1 MLVSRRKTWGDGD
14 LDVFISY
21 SRADVDV
28 VRRIAEAV
36 AREGFSVW
44 WDADLPPHRAYGD
57 VITEEIGGANAAI
70 VVWSKT
76 AAASEW
82 VRAEADVARN
92 QKKLIQTSID
102 GVMPPMPFNQIQF
115 ASLEDWQ
122 GEPDHPGWRK
132 VRASL
137 SILCGAPDGAEVP
150 RPAAAPASVSPRPAP
165 AAPPPTPDGP
175 KASRGPMVLIGVL
188 VLLLLA
194 GAATI
199 GLLWN
204 RGERVREIV
213 RVESPLAPRED
224 GPVPAKSRAPVRE
237 TTRGA
242 PAAAGPAG
250 TAPLPRV
257 AVIND
262 PDGFTNVRDTP
273 STSGAIV
280 ARINEGERF
289 STRIQQRPWWR
300 VRLENGAEGW
310 VHRSRIRIVD

>member
-1 MLVSRRKTWGDGD
+1 MRSSLVMRMFM
-14 LDVFISY
+14 VAAH
-21 SRADVDV
+21 RAEVNM
-28 VRRIAEAV
+28 
-36 AREGFSVW
+36 
-44 WDADLPPHRAYGD
+44 PPHLSYGD

-76 AAASEW
+76 AAAAEW

-137 SILCGAPDGAEVP
+137 SILCGSPDAAEAQRPVAVPAP
-150 RPAAAPASVSPRPAP
+150 VSPPPAP
-165 AAPPPTPDGP
+165 APPPPRQDVPST
-175 KASRGPMVLIGVL
+175 SRGPMVLIGVL

-194 GAATI
+194 GAAAI

-204 RGERVREIV
+204 RGERVREVV
-213 RVESPLAPRED
+213 RVESSTVPRDD

-237 TTRGA
+237 TTRDA
-242 PAAAGPAG
+242 PSAAEPTG
-250 TAPLPRV
+250 TAPLPRT

-300 VRLENGAEGW
+300 VKLENGTEGW
-310 VHRSRIRIVD
+310 VHRSRIRLVD

>member
-1 MLVSRRKTWGDGD
+1 

-28 VRRIAEAV
+28 VRRIAQAV
-36 AREGFSVW
+36 AREGYSVW

-57 VITEEIGGANAAI
+57 VITEEIGGAKAAI

-137 SILCGAPDGAEVP
+137 SILCGGPDGGESQRAASPAPVVP
-150 RPAAAPASVSPRPAP
+150 PPVP
-165 AAPPPTPDGP
+165 AAPPPRQKLA
-175 KASRGPMVLIGVL
+175 KASRGPMVVIGVL

-204 RGERVREIV
+204 RGDRVREVV
-213 RVESPLAPRED
+213 RVESQPERSDDESAA
-224 GPVPAKSRAPVRE
+224 AKLRASERE
-237 TTRGA
+237 TTRNA
-242 PAAAGPAG
+242 PAAAEPAG
-250 TAPLPRV
+250 PGPLRRT

-289 STRIQQRPWWR
+289 STRVQQRPWWR
-300 VRLENGAEGW
+300 VRLDNGTEGW
-310 VHRSRIRIVD
+310 VHRSRIRLVD

>member
-1 MLVSRRKTWGDGD
+1 M
-14 LDVFISY
+14 DVFISY

-57 VITEEIGGANAAI
+57 VITEEIGGAKAAI

-115 ASLEDWQ
+115 ASLQDWQ
-122 GEPDHPGWRK
+122 GESDHPGWRK

-137 SILCGAPDGAEVP
+137 SILCGTPDVAQ
-150 RPAAAPASVSPRPAP
+150 APAGISPPAP
-165 AAPPPTPDGP
+165 AAPPPAPSAAPPGQATA
-175 KASRGPMVLIGVL
+175 KTNRGLAVVVGVL

-204 RGERVREIV
+204 RGERVREVV
-213 RVESPLAPRED
+213 RVESQPAPRDAE
-224 GPVPAKSRAPVRE
+224 PPAAKSRAPARE
-237 TTRGA
+237 A
-242 PAAAGPAG
+242 ESSAAEAAEPAG
-250 TAPLPRV
+250 TAPLSRT

-273 STSGAIV
+273 STGGAIV

-289 STRIQQRPWWR
+289 STRVQQRPWWR
-300 VRLENGAEGW
+300 VRLDNGTEGW
-310 VHRSRIRIVD
+310 VHRSRIRIVE

>member
-1 MLVSRRKTWGDGD
+1 M
-14 LDVFISY
+14 DVFISY
-21 SRADVDV
+21 SRGDVAM

-36 AREGFSVW
+36 AREGYSVW

-57 VITEEIGGANAAI
+57 VITEEIGGAKAAI
-70 VVWSKT
+70 VVWSQT

-132 VRASL
+132 VKASL
-137 SILCGAPDGAEVP
+137 SILCGVPDAGEAP
-150 RPAAAPASVSPRPAP
+150 PAAASPAP
-165 AAPPPTPDGP
+165 AVPPPPPSPPPRQDPP
-175 KASRGPMVLIGVL
+175 KASRGLAMVIGVL
-188 VLLLLA
+188 VLLLVA

-204 RGERVREIV
+204 RGERVREVV
-213 RVESPLAPRED
+213 RVESQPAPRDE
-224 GPVPAKSRAPVRE
+224 P
-237 TTRGA
+237 
-242 PAAAGPAG
+242 PAAATDRAPERGATRRPPAEAQPAG
-250 TAPLPRV
+250 PAPLPRT
-257 AVIND
+257 AVISD

-300 VRLENGAEGW
+300 VRLDDGTEGW
-310 VHRSRIRIVD
+310 VHRSRIRLVD

>member
-1 MLVSRRKTWGDGD
+1 M
-14 LDVFISY
+14 DVFISY

-57 VITEEIGGANAAI
+57 VITEEIGGAKAAI

-102 GVMPPMPFNQIQF
+102 GAMPPMPFNQIQF

-137 SILCGAPDGAEVP
+137 SILCGAQDAGEMQT
-150 RPAAAPASVSPRPAP
+150 AAPRSPAGSPPSPAS
-165 AAPPPTPDGP
+165 PPPRREAAKANLGP
-175 KASRGPMVLIGVL
+175 KVVIGVL

-204 RGERVREIV
+204 RGERVREVV
-213 RVESPLAPRED
+213 RVESQ
-224 GPVPAKSRAPVRE
+224 PVQSDDEPAAAKSRASEPE
-237 TTRGA
+237 TTRSA
-242 PAAAGPAG
+242 PPAAEPAGPDSVRR
-250 TAPLPRV
+250 T
-257 AVIND
+257 AVISD

-289 STRIQQRPWWR
+289 STRIQQRSWWR
-300 VRLENGAEGW
+300 VRLDDGTEGW
-310 VHRSRIRIVD
+310 VHRSRIRLVD